1 MDAGKRWWR
10 AIIISIAINV
20 FLVCGVGLLAP
31 GVFKTKTVK
40 PLIELELINEY
51 TNQQSID
58 PGSESVGASRAIGRE
73 LSHTASAAS
82 STALVAFPVAI
93 QTGASLT
100 VDEVSSDLGRE
111 DSIRETQAVSSPTS
125 GSVSGSSTLD
135 GGAGQSSIGKNNSG
149 QGLGKGSGGI
159 LGPQILSQVHPTY
172 PEDARKAGATGKV
185 LLKVQILENGRAGEV
200 NVQQSSGNTSLD
212 QSAVTAVYKWR
223 FTPAKE
229 KNTGRAVVCFTTVPV
244 VFRLN

>member
-1 MDAGKRWWR
+1 MDVRKRWR
-10 AIIISIAINV
+10 HAIVISIGLNLCI
-20 FLVCGVGLLAP
+20 LCGVGIIFSGAFQTEP
-31 GVFKTKTVK
+31 VEHM
-40 PLIELELINEY
+40 IELDLVSDYSNS
-51 TNQQSID
+51 QSIESD
-58 PGSESVGASRAIGRE
+58 SEQAKVSGVTRMESK
-73 LSHTASAAS
+73 SSNTVTASPTVS
-82 STALVAFPVAI
+82 SPVAV
-93 QTGASLT
+93 QTITSLT

-149 QGLGKGSGGI
+149 QGLGNGSGGI
-159 LGPQILSQVHPTY
+159 LGPQIVSQVHPTY

-200 NVQQSSGNTSLD
+200 HVQQSSGNTSLD

-229 KNTGRAVVCFTTVPV
+229 KNTGRAVVCYTTVPV

>member
-1 MDAGKRWWR
+1 MDVHNRWR
-10 AIIISIAINV
+10 HAIIISIGLNLCI
-20 FLVCGVGLLAP
+20 LCGVGIIFP
-31 GVFKTKTVK
+31 GVFQTEPVEGV
-40 PLIELELINEY
+40 IELDLVSDYSNS
-51 TNQQSID
+51 QSI
-58 PGSESVGASRAIGRE
+58 ESILEQAKVSGVTRMESANSV
-73 LSHTASAAS
+73 TASAMTTAS
-82 STALVAFPVAI
+82 VAV
-93 QTGASLT
+93 QTVTSLT

-135 GGAGQSSIGKNNSG
+135 GGAGQPSIGKNNSG

-185 LLKVQILENGRAGEV
+185 LLKVQILETGRAGEV
-200 NVQQSSGNTSLD
+200 HVQQSSGNTSLD

-229 KNTGRAVVCFTTVPV
+229 KNTGRAVVCYTTLPV